1 MLLLVVVVVVLARA
15 GSIATTDRSIAFPQ
29 PAVQKVC
36 MRVSLQPALSASTTD
51 STTVGRQRRKGHSG
65 RKNTKRGRGGEVRK
79 EHGGVKMEKWG
90 SQNEVVGRSKKS
102 RGEVKMKWGGG
113 QKRAEAGS
121 WGDVKKKQG
130 GCQKEVAI
138 Q

>member
-1 MLLLVVVVVVLARA
+1 
-15 GSIATTDRSIAFPQ
+15 
-29 PAVQKVC
+29 
-36 MRVSLQPALSASTTD
+36 
-51 STTVGRQRRKGHSG
+51 
-65 RKNTKRGRGGEVRK
+65 
-79 EHGGVKMEKWG
+79 MEKWG
-90 SQNEVVGRSKKS
+90 GQNQVAGRSKKS

-121 WGDVKKKQG
+121 WGEVKKKQG

>member
-1 MLLLVVVVVVLARA
+1 MRVSL
-15 GSIATTDRSIAFPQ
+15 Q
-29 PAVQKVC
+29 PAHSASTTVSTKERQSAFRLSAGQKVC

-65 RKNTKRGRGGEVRK
+65 RKNKKKRMRGGRSERSR
-79 EHGGVKMEKWG
+79 GGVKMEKWG

-121 WGDVKKKQG
+121 WGEVKKKQG
-130 GCQKEVAI
+130 GC
-138 Q
+138 

>member
-29 PAVQKVC
+29 LAVQKVC

-65 RKNTKRGRGGEVRK
+65 RKNKKRGRGGGQKGAR
-79 EHGGVKMEKWG
+79 GG
-90 SQNEVVGRSKKS
+90 QNEVVGRSKKS
-102 RGEVKMKWGGG
+102 RGEVKMKWGGR

-121 WGDVKKKQG
+121 WGEVKKKQG
-130 GCQKEVAI
+130 RGQKEVAI